1 MRGSCRG
8 PATPLKQSVNE
19 IPWIDLHSSTTAG
32 HEAKSLLVKTP
43 MPAPEF
49 QHTVGKTASFSGTAL
64 HTGDKVTLKLH
75 PAPIDHGIKFKRKD
89 LQDEPT
95 IDAKIENLKTVE
107 RATTIGEGSVRVH
120 TVEHILAAL
129 SAMGVDNAIVEMDAN
144 EPPIGDG
151 SAQPY
156 VDLIKKAGV
165 MAQEER
171 RKFFDVREPMHVEAK
186 TGALLVLLPDDK
198 FRISCTQAGPNNRFA
213 QFLSMEITPTGFE
226 CEIAPARTFV
236 YYEDVEPLME
246 KNLIKGGSLEN
257 AIVVRGEAVLSKEPL
272 RFPDEFVRHKIIDI
286 IGDLALVGRR
296 IRGHVVAVKPG
307 HAANAELARAL
318 AREQTRRSA
327 MSTPRAIPIG
337 DSGLDTGEVMNIL
350 PHRYPF
356 LMVDRVIG
364 FEGENK
370 ITAIK
375 SITINEPFFQGHF
388 PGHPVMPGVMQV
400 EAMAQVASIL
410 LFKLTKTSSRVGYF
424 MSADQVKFRK
434 PVFPGDTIFIHA
446 ELTRARGNRMAKT
459 KCYCV
464 VNDAIVSE
472 AELMFTF
479 LDK

>member
-1 MRGSCRG
+1 M
-8 PATPLKQSVNE
+8 A
-19 IPWIDLHSSTTAG
+19 ST
-32 HEAKSLLVKTP
+32 
-43 MPAPEF
+43 PEF
-49 QHTVGKTASFSGTAL
+49 QHTVAKTASFSGTAL
-64 HTGDKVTLKLH
+64 HTGDKVTLKLQ
-75 PAPIDHGIKFKRKD
+75 PAPVDHGIKFKRKD

-129 SAMGVDNAIVEMDAN
+129 LAMGVDNAIVEMDAN

-156 VDLIKKAGV
+156 VDLIKRAGV
-165 MAQEER
+165 IAQDEPR
-171 RKFFDVREPMHVEAK
+171 QFFNVREPMHVEAK

-198 FRISCTQAGPNNRFA
+198 FRISCTQAGPNNRFT
-213 QFLSMEITPTGFE
+213 QFLSMEVIPAVFE
-226 CEIAPARTFV
+226 REIAPARTFV
-236 YYEDVEPLME
+236 YYEDVKPLMD

-272 RFPDEFVRHKIIDI
+272 RFGDEFVRHKILDI

-307 HAANAELARAL
+307 HATNADLARL
-318 AREQTRRSA
+318 IAREQTRRSVLA
-327 MSTPRAIPIG
+327 APRTIPSG
-337 DSGLDTGEVMNIL
+337 DDGLDVDQVMQIL
-350 PHRYPF
+350 PHRFPF
-356 LMVDRVIG
+356 LMVDRIIS
-364 FEGENK
+364 FETETKCVGVK
-370 ITAIK
+370 TV
-375 SITINEPFFQGHF
+375 TINEPFFQGHF

-410 LFKLTKTSSRVGYF
+410 LFKLAKTTSRIGYF
-424 MSADQVKFRK
+424 MSADAVKFRK
-434 PVFPGDTIFIHA
+434 PVLPGDTIFVHA
-446 ELTRARGNRMAKT
+446 ELTKSRGERLAKA
-459 KCYCV
+459 KCHCV
-464 VNDAIVSE
+464 VNDAVVSE

>member
-1 MRGSCRG
+1 M
-8 PATPLKQSVNE
+8 A
-19 IPWIDLHSSTTAG
+19 A
-32 HEAKSLLVKTP
+32 
-43 MPAPEF
+43 APEC
-49 QHTVGKTASFSGTAL
+49 QHTLSKAAGFSGTSL
-64 HTGDKVTLKLH
+64 HTGEKVSLKLH
-75 PAPIDHGIKFKRKD
+75 PAPADSGIKSKRKD

-107 RATTIGEGSVRVH
+107 RATTIGEGPIRVQ
-120 TVEHILAAL
+120 TVEHVLAAL
-129 SAMGVDNAIVEMDAN
+129 WAMGVDNATVEMDAN

-151 SAQPY
+151 SAQAY
-156 VDLIKKAGV
+156 VDLVRKAGV
-165 MAQEER
+165 TAQEET
-171 RKFFDVREPMHVEAK
+171 RKFFDVRETMHVESK
-186 TGALLVLLPDDK
+186 TGALLVLLADDK

-213 QFLSMEITPTGFE
+213 QFLSAEVTPAVFE
-226 CEIAPARTFV
+226 REIAPARTFV
-236 YYEDVEPLME
+236 YYEDVKPLMD

-272 RFPDEFVRHKIIDI
+272 RFPDEFVRHKILDI

-296 IRGHVVAVKPG
+296 IRGHVVALKPG
-307 HAANAELARAL
+307 PAANPELARAL

-327 MSTPRAIPIG
+327 VSAPRAIPIG
-337 DSGLDTGEVMNIL
+337 DSGLDTGEVMRIL

-370 ITAIK
+370 ITAVK
-375 SITINEPFFQGHF
+375 SVTINEPFFQGHF

-410 LFKLTKTSSRVGYF
+410 LFKLTNTSSRVGYF

-446 ELTRARGNRMAKT
+446 ELTRARGNRLAKT
-459 KCYCV
+459 KCHCV
-464 VNDAIVSE
+464 VNDAVVSE
-472 AELMFTF
+472 GELMFTF

>member
-1 MRGSCRG
+1 MAS
-8 PATPLKQSVNE
+8 TPELQ
-19 IPWIDLHSSTTAG
+19 
-32 HEAKSLLVKTP
+32 
-43 MPAPEF
+43 
-49 QHTVGKTASFSGTAL
+49 QTVSKTASFSGTAL
-64 HTGDKVTLKLH
+64 HTGEKVTLKLH
-75 PAPIDHGIKFKRKD
+75 PAPAHHGIKFKRKD
-89 LQDEPT
+89 LDDEPT
-95 IDAKIENLKTVE
+95 IDANIENLKMVE
-107 RATTIGEGSVRVH
+107 RATTIGEGAVRVH
-120 TVEHILAAL
+120 TVEHVLAAL
-129 SAMGVDNAIVEMDAN
+129 WAMGVDNAVVEMDAN

-151 SAQPY
+151 SAQAY
-156 VDLIKKAGV
+156 VDLVRKAGV
-165 MAQEER
+165 TAQEEP
-171 RKFFDVREPMHVEAK
+171 RKFFDVRDTMHVESK
-186 TGALLVLLPDDK
+186 TGALLILLPDNK

-213 QFLSMEITPTGFE
+213 QFLSMEVAPAIFE
-226 CEIAPARTFV
+226 REIAPARTFV
-236 YYEDVEPLME
+236 FYEDVKPLMD

-272 RFPDEFVRHKIIDI
+272 RFPDEFVRHKILDI

-307 HAANAELARAL
+307 HAANAELARSIT
-318 AREQTRRSA
+318 REQTRRSA
-327 MSTPRAIPIG
+327 VATPRTMPSG
-337 DSGLDTGEVMNIL
+337 DGGLDTDQVMQIL
-350 PHRYPF
+350 PHRFPF
-356 LMVDRVIG
+356 LMVDRIVSFETETKCIG
-364 FEGENK
+364 VK
-370 ITAIK
+370 TV
-375 SITINEPFFQGHF
+375 TINEPFFQGHF

-410 LFKLTKTSSRVGYF
+410 LFKLAKTTSRIGYF